1 MELTKSPNGI
11 VKTPVLT
18 RLTGLP
24 ADPRP
29 GADDPADDEDHAD
42 DDDEMSAV
50 FAQREAD
57 DGSLANVGNQ
67 VMLDE
72 VEEQTKGHQD
82 HPGSSKH
89 RKRGR

>member
-11 VKTPVLT
+11 VKTPVVL

-24 ADPRP
+24 ADPHP
-29 GADDPADDEDHAD
+29 GADDPADNEDHANE
-42 DDDEMSAV
+42 DDEMSRV
-50 FAQREAD
+50 FAQREAG

-72 VEEQTKGHQD
+72 VEE
-82 HPGSSKH
+82 
-89 RKRGR
+89 